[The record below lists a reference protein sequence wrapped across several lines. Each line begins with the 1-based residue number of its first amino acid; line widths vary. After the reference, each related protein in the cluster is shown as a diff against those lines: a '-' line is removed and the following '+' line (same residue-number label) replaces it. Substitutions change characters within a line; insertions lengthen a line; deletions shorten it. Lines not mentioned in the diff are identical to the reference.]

1 MSFRKPFYR
10 RAAWMAVLVCA
21 AWLVAAVATVPASA
35 HVGHPSKAT
44 KRLSAAAKVR
54 NRADHRLVKA
64 AHKLKSCV
72 RHHGRRHCSKQRHAL
87 QHAGIRLERAQ
98 RHLRRL
104 ARHRGH
110 AGSISYK
117 QAAPVIK
124 VSGQTLRWSAVRGV
138 SSYIF
143 VKKVPGQADNYS
155 VVSKT
160 SITPPA
166 VPGTT
171 VRYGLRTNVAG

>member
-72 RHHGRRHCSKQRHAL
+72 RHHGRRHCSKQPPSDSTPNKAC
-87 QHAGIRLERAQ
+87 AAPWIA
-98 RHLRRL
+98 
-104 ARHRGH
+104 AN
-110 AGSISYK
+110 SISYSNPK
-117 QAAPVIK
+117 STCKPAKWSWLKRCYVGAAQTAASQPL
-124 VSGQTLRWSAVRGV
+124 VSFSPWQ
-138 SSYIF
+138 
-143 VKKVPGQADNYS
+143 K
-155 VVSKT
+155 
-160 SITPPA
+160 PPA
-166 VPGTT
+166 
-171 VRYGLRTNVAG
+171 